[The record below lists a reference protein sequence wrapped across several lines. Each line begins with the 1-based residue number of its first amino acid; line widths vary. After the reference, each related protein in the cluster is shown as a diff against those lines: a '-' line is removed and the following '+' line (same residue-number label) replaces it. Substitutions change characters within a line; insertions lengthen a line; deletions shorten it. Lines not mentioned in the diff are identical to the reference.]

1 MTAKVKT
8 TKAKKASALSL
19 EDLDRQYNPN
29 VIIPARIRAGL
40 AKLGDHAMTAM
51 NFQSEA
57 NVTTVQ
63 LAQFSDMFEKFQVTI
78 RDGGK
83 PKTLW
88 CGTESFARKVRER
101 LGV

>member
-1 MTAKVKT
+1 MTVKKKT
-8 TKAKKASALSL
+8 TAMSL

-40 AKLGDHAMTAM
+40 AKLGDSAMTAM
-51 NFQSEA
+51 NFQHEA

-63 LAQFSDMFEKFQVTI
+63 LAQFSEMFEKFQVTV

-83 PKTLW
+83 AKTLW
-88 CGTESFARKVRER
+88 CGTEAFARKVRER